1 MKLLYLANGLPH
13 YFNLVLS
20 KLNSSPGMEVVVVA
34 PRGPGRNIGAGVFQ
48 SRQGIEFRIV
58 ELEEYANRL
67 FAGFRG
73 LPRLLMRERPDV
85 VVFPEYL
92 VKSFFLHPGLVLAR
106 KIVGARLVQKS
117 IPFLLPDYETARQR
131 LRDSMAPPSS
141 SLGKLL
147 QVLGLRGLLQR
158 AALELRAWC
167 YRRLDAHVNYID
179 AAKEIYGSY
188 GVAPDRICV
197 TRNSPDTDSMARTEA
212 ALRASGDAP
221 RRDPHCLLHVGRL
234 VREKRV
240 DLLLQAMPR
249 VLERIPQARL
259 VIVGDGPERG
269 AFERLAGQLRVGDA
283 ARFVGAVYDP
293 PELARLFLSA
303 PLFVLPGL
311 GGLSINEA
319 MFYRMAII
327 CSSGDGTEK
336 FLVREGYN
344 GAYFRA
350 DDSNSLGEA
359 IVRLMSDPQEL
370 DRMGARSREIIEREV
385 NIRTVVDAYRNAF
398 SRACA

>member
-1 MKLLYLANGLPH
+1 VKVLYLANGLPH

-20 KLNSSPGMEVVVVA
+20 KLNASPGIEVVVVA
-34 PRGPGRNIGAGVFQ
+34 PRGPGRHIGDGVFQ
-48 SRQGIEFRIV
+48 SRDGIGFRIV

-92 VKSFFLHPGLVLAR
+92 VQGFFLHPGLVFAR
-106 KIVGARLVQKS
+106 RIVGARLVQKS
-117 IPFLLPDYETARQR
+117 IPFLLPDYETARKS
-131 LRDSMAPPSS
+131 LRDCTAPPSS
-141 SLGKLL
+141 ALGKLL
-147 QVLGLRGLLQR
+147 QVLKLRGLLRR

-188 GVAPDRICV
+188 GVAADRICV
-197 TRNSPDTDSMARTEA
+197 TRNSPDTDSMARTET
-212 ALRASGDAP
+212 ALRASGNAP
-221 RRDPHCLLHVGRL
+221 RRDPRCLLHVGRL
-234 VREKRV
+234 VSEKRV

-249 VLERIPQARL
+249 VLERMPQAHL

-269 AFERLAGQLRVGDA
+269 AFERLAGQLGVGDA
-283 ARFVGAVYDP
+283 VRFVGAIYDP
-293 PELARLFLSA
+293 TELARHFLSA

-319 MFYRMAII
+319 MFYRMAIA

-336 FLVREGYN
+336 VLVREGYN
-344 GAYFRA
+344 GTYFSA
-350 DDSNSLGEA
+350 GDSNSLAEA

-370 DRMGARSREIIEREV
+370 DRMGARSRKIIDREV
-385 NIRTVVDAYRNAF
+385 NIHTVVEAYRNAF

>member
-20 KLNSSPGMEVVVVA
+20 KLNASPDMEVVVVA
-34 PRGPGRNIGAGVFQ
+34 PRGPGRHIGDGVFQ
-48 SRQGIEFRIV
+48 SRKGTEFRIV
-58 ELEEYANRL
+58 ELEEYTNRL
-67 FAGFRG
+67 VSGYRG
-73 LPRLLMRERPDV
+73 LPRLLLRERPHV
-85 VVFPEYL
+85 VVFPDYL
-92 VKSFFLHPGLVLAR
+92 VTSFFLHPGLVLAR
-106 KIVGARLVQKS
+106 KLVGARLVQKS
-117 IPFLLPDYETARQR
+117 IPFLLPDYETARKR
-131 LRDSMAPPSS
+131 MRDSMASPASP
-141 SLGKLL
+141 LGKLL
-147 QVLGLRGLLQR
+147 QALGLRALLRR

-167 YRRLDAHVNYID
+167 YRRVDAHVNYID

-188 GVAPDRICV
+188 GVASDRICV
-197 TRNSPDTDSMARTEA
+197 TRNSPDTDAMARTEA
-212 ALRASGDAP
+212 TLRASGNTP
-221 RRDPHCLLHVGRL
+221 KRDPHRLLHVGRL
-234 VREKRV
+234 VSEKRV

-249 VLERIPQARL
+249 VLERIPQAEL
-259 VIVGDGPERG
+259 VIVGDGPQRG
-269 AFERLAGQLRVGDA
+269 AFERFAEQQGVGGA
-283 ARFVGAVYDP
+283 VRFVGAIYDP
-293 PELARLFLSA
+293 LELARRFLSA

-319 MFYRMAII
+319 MFYRMAIV

-344 GAYFRA
+344 GTYFCV

-385 NIRTVVDAYRNAF
+385 NIHTVIEAYRQAF
-398 SRACA
+398 YRACA